1 MVYFKMGNNS
11 NLSKYLLPVI
21 ILWTV
26 IGCLIPNI
34 CLSVTEGMSVI
45 QRITNIVLSA
55 GIYWLLMSLTR
66 NTGKAGLWMVIL
78 DFFAAFQVVLIYIY
92 GRSVL
97 AVDMLLNVVTTNYG
111 EASELLRSM
120 LPAIMIVLA
129 VYLPPLILSGV
140 AVSKG
145 LRLSKKALGFNR
157 LGSLVAICI
166 GLICY
171 MASFFS
177 ARPFH
182 PVTDIYPLNVGY
194 NICLAI
200 ERTVLTSQFKENT
213 ASYTFGSVPTHP
225 EGLSELYV
233 IVIGETSR
241 AENWQLA
248 GYDRHT
254 NMPLASDSALVFFKR
269 AISQS
274 NTTHKSVPM
283 LLSPVDASTFND
295 SIYSTRGILSAFRE
309 AGFSTAFISNQRR
322 NHSFIDFM
330 GEEADTVMF
339 LKDNLN
345 TADAEAHFDEMT
357 LEPLAVILQ
366 SNPKK
371 QLVVI
376 HSYGSHFS
384 YDDRYPESAAMYLP
398 DSPLKV
404 DRSCKKVLVNAYD
417 NSIAYTSDFLAGI
430 INLLKT
436 RTGISAL
443 MYTSD
448 HGEDL
453 FDDDRDLFLHA
464 SPVPSYYQLHVPFL
478 VWTSEGYDD
487 ALPGRI
493 TALRQ
498 NREKPVATSVSFFHT
513 ALDIAGIRWAGHD
526 TKRSVASFDYTP
538 AGMFY
543 LTDHNEAVPLKD
555 CGLKEHDFD
564 RFNQLGVE
572 L

>member
-1 MVYFKMGNNS
+1 MENKS
-11 NLSKYLLPVI
+11 NVSKYLLPVI
-21 ILWTV
+21 IIWTV
-26 IGCLIPNI
+26 AGCLMPNI
-34 CLSVTEGMSVI
+34 CLSITEDLSLV
-45 QRITNIVLSA
+45 QRITNIVLPA

-78 DFFAAFQVVLIYIY
+78 EFFAAFQVVLIYIY

-97 AVDMLLNVVTTNYG
+97 AVDMLLNVMTTNYG
-111 EASELLRSM
+111 EATELLGSM
-120 LPAIMIVLA
+120 MPAIILVL
-129 VYLPPLILSGV
+129 VVFLPPLISSGV
-140 AVSKG
+140 AVARG
-145 LRLSKKALGFNR
+145 MRLPKKVLGYNR
-157 LGSLVAICI
+157 LGSLVTICI
-166 GLICY
+166 GLVCY

-182 PVTDIYPLNVGY
+182 PVADIYPLNVGY
-194 NICLAI
+194 NIYLAV
-200 ERTVLTSQFKENT
+200 ERTILTSHFKENT
-213 ASYTFGSVPTHP
+213 ASYSFGAVPTHP

-248 GYDRHT
+248 GYDRRT

-339 LKDNLN
+339 LKDHLD
-345 TADAEAHFDEMT
+345 TAEAEAHFDEKT
-357 LEPLAVILQ
+357 LEPLMSILDA
-366 SNPKK
+366 NPRK

-376 HSYGSHFS
+376 HSYGSHFA
-384 YDDRYPESAAMYLP
+384 YDDRYPESTAMYLP

-404 DRSCKKVLVNAYD
+404 DRSCKEELVNAYD

-430 INLLKT
+430 INILKT
-436 RTGISAL
+436 RQGISAL

-513 ALDIAGIRWAGHD
+513 ALDIAGIRWPGHD
-526 TKRSVASFDYTP
+526 TKRSVASFDYIP
-538 AGMFY
+538 SAMFY
-543 LTDHNEAVPLKD
+543 LTDYNEAIPLKA
-555 CGLKEHDFD
+555 CGLQEYDFD
-564 RFNQLGVE
+564 KFSQLGVE

>member
-1 MVYFKMGNNS
+1 MENKS
-11 NLSKYLLPVI
+11 NASKYLLPVI
-21 ILWTV
+21 IIWTV
-26 IGCLIPNI
+26 AGCLMPNI
-34 CLSVTEGMSVI
+34 CLSITEDLSLV
-45 QRITNIVLSA
+45 QRITNIVLPA

-66 NTGKAGLWMVIL
+66 NTGKAGLWMVIFE
-78 DFFAAFQVVLIYIY
+78 FFAAFQVVLIYIY

-97 AVDMLLNVVTTNYG
+97 AVDMLLNVMTTNYG
-111 EASELLRSM
+111 EATELLGSM
-120 LPAIMIVLA
+120 MPAIILVL
-129 VYLPPLILSGV
+129 VVFLPPLISSGV
-140 AVSKG
+140 AVARG
-145 LRLSKKALGFNR
+145 MRLPKKVLGYNR
-157 LGSLVAICI
+157 LGSLVTICI
-166 GLICY
+166 GLVCY

-177 ARPFH
+177 GRPFH
-182 PVTDIYPLNVGY
+182 PVADIYPLNVGY
-194 NICLAI
+194 NIYLAV
-200 ERTVLTSQFKENT
+200 ERTILTSHFKENT
-213 ASYTFGSVPTHP
+213 ASYSFGAVPTHP

-248 GYDRHT
+248 GYDRRT

-283 LLSPVDASTFND
+283 LLSPVEASTFND

-339 LKDNLN
+339 LKDHLD
-345 TADAEAHFDEMT
+345 TAEAEAHFDEKT
-357 LEPLAVILQ
+357 LGPLMSILDA
-366 SNPKK
+366 NPRK

-376 HSYGSHFS
+376 HSYGSHFA
-384 YDDRYPESAAMYLP
+384 YDDRYPETTAMYLP

-404 DRSCKKVLVNAYD
+404 DRSCKEELVNAYD

-430 INLLKT
+430 INILKT
-436 RTGISAL
+436 RKGISAL

-453 FDDDRDLFLHA
+453 FDGDRDLFLHA

-513 ALDIAGIRWAGHD
+513 ALDIAGIRWPGHD

-538 AGMFY
+538 SAMFY
-543 LTDHNEAVPLKD
+543 LTDHNEAVPLEA
-555 CGLKEHDFD
+555 CGLKEYDFAK
-564 RFNQLGVE
+564 FNQLGIE